1 MPEISNNYVDE
12 FLNKKSSSTHDLKL
26 KNNKKMKPVNA
37 PILQAVNI
45 PYITNK
51 KKNDSVLA
59 YAGQCISLNLHTPV
73 NSKNYS
79 LADSEASRQLNYMIK
94 KQKQT

>member
-1 MPEISNNYVDE
+1 MPEISNEYVDD

-26 KNNKKMKPVNA
+26 KNNKRMKPVNA
-37 PILQAVNI
+37 PILQAVNL
-45 PYITNK
+45 PSMVTK
-51 KKNDSVLA
+51 QKKNDSVLA

-94 KQKQT
+94 KQ